1 MRKRVLLIAGC
12 LSLALYASAC
22 GGESSA
28 PVEKTTV
35 APTVESTAA
44 PETEPATE
52 AETKADLSAPF
63 SFETDDYSVEY
74 VKHEVGKDYEGNP
87 CVLVYYNFTN
97 KSEEAA
103 SAMIKSYIQAFQ
115 NGIECDTAI
124 VMDKN
129 ESISNYQ
136 KDIQKDITLEVCHAF
151 SIKDMSDV
159 KLEVSEV
166 ISFDNKKS
174 EQIIKLQ

>member
-1 MRKRVLLIAGC
+1 MKKRVLLIAGC
-12 LSLALYASAC
+12 LSFALCASAC

-28 PVEKTTV
+28 PVEPTTAV
-35 APTVESTAA
+35 PTVESTAA
-44 PETEPATE
+44 PETELETE
-52 AETKADLSAPF
+52 AETEADLSAPF
-63 SFETDDYSVEY
+63 IFETDDYSVEY

-97 KSEEAA
+97 KGEEAT
-103 SAMIKSYIQAFQ
+103 SAMIKTYIQAFQ

-124 VMDKN
+124 VMDEN
-129 ESISNYQ
+129 EAVSNYQ
-136 KDIQKDITLEVCHAF
+136 KDIQKGITLEVCHAF

>member
-1 MRKRVLLIAGC
+1 MKKRVLLIAGC
-12 LSLALYASAC
+12 LSFALCASAC

-28 PVEKTTV
+28 PVEPTTAV
-35 APTVESTAA
+35 PTVESTAA
-44 PETEPATE
+44 PETELETE
-52 AETKADLSAPF
+52 AETEADLSAPF
-63 SFETDDYSVEY
+63 IFETDDYSVEY

-97 KSEEAA
+97 KGEEAT
-103 SAMIKSYIQAFQ
+103 SA
-115 NGIECDTAI
+115 
-124 VMDKN
+124 N
-129 ESISNYQ
+129 EAVSNYQ
-136 KDIQKDITLEVCHAF
+136 KDIQKGITLEVCHAF

-159 KLEVSEV
+159 TLEVSEV